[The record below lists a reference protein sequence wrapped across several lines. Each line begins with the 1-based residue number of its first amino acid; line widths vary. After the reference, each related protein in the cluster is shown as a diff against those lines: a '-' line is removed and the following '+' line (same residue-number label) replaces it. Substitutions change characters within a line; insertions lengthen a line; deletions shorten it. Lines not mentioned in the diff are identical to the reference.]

1 MKAIYSHCSEWSR
14 RLHHLKWS
22 SEYGVDPILR
32 IVGML
37 PGSQSESLITLHPME
52 NKKTALIVI
61 GGLIIGLFIGYL
73 IATNV
78 IANR

>member
-1 MKAIYSHCSEWSR
+1 MEATNYYYAIVSCYTRLKAVFLS
-14 RLHHLKWS
+14 
-22 SEYGVDPILR
+22 

-37 PGSQSESLITLHPME
+37 PGSLSESLITLYPME
-52 NKKTALIVI
+52 NKKTALII
-61 GGLIIGLFIGYL
+61 TGGLIIGLFIGYL

>member
-1 MKAIYSHCSEWSR
+1 MEATNYYYAIVSCYTRLKAVFLS
-14 RLHHLKWS
+14 
-22 SEYGVDPILR
+22 

-37 PGSQSESLITLHPME
+37 PGSLSESLITLHPME
-52 NKKTALIVI
+52 NKKTALIVT

>member
-1 MKAIYSHCSEWSR
+1 MK
-14 RLHHLKWS
+14 
-22 SEYGVDPILR
+22 
-32 IVGML
+32 
-37 PGSQSESLITLHPME
+37 
-52 NKKTALIVI
+52 NKNTALIMI